1 MRRIVLDMKGGLLA
15 EAVMQS
21 LSGCDPDFLVYRS
34 SKPEETLAL
43 CRTCRANVLVMEVI
57 RQGIWKLSER
67 LKLCNAVKQLGWVC
81 KVLLL
86 VDENADELLASEVR
100 QAVKG
105 PDEKTNSCDFPL
117 PDPYTVPCRS
127 GGRRR
132 FHRAPAAG
140 KQLSSAESA
149 RAA

>member
-21 LSGCDPDFLVYRS
+21 LSGCDLDFLVYRS
-34 SKPEETLAL
+34 LKPEETLAL

-67 LKLCNAVKQLGWVC
+67 LRLCSAVKNLGWDC

-86 VDENADELLASEVR
+86 VDESADEQLAAEVR
-100 QAVKG
+100 QTVK
-105 PDEKTNSCDFPL
+105 DQLADDFIYASVSPTYL
-117 PDPYTVPCRS
+117 
-127 GGRRR
+127 
-132 FHRAPAAG
+132 AG
-140 KQLSSAESA
+140 VIDIL
-149 RAA
+149 

>member
-43 CRTCRANVLVMEVI
+43 CRSCRANVLVMEVI

-86 VDENADELLASEVR
+86 VDENADELLAADVR
-100 QAVKG
+100 QAVK
-105 PDEKTNSCDFPL
+105 DQLVDNL
-117 PDPYTVPCRS
+117 PRGRDRHTLALWFSLPARKAAPCTYS
-127 GGRRR
+127 T
-132 FHRAPAAG
+132 
-140 KQLSSAESA
+140 KK
-149 RAA
+149 